1 MKALEYY
8 REILEKAGV
17 TLPQGVVKNE
27 EHYFSKLY
35 IARVLRDLEYNKEA
49 YEIMRA
55 MYEVNEVRF
64 DKTLYASHEDYIEEK
79 VRFFVELA
87 KLSYI
92 VTEEPAQSIP
102 YLDEAL
108 IRLDS
113 EESSY
118 PYISKTEIEKLKQ
131 EYINLVG

>member
-1 MKALEYY
+1 MKTLEYY
-8 REILEKAGV
+8 KEMLEK
-17 TLPQGVVKNE
+17 QGVVLPEGVIKNE

-35 IARVLRDLEYNKEA
+35 IARKLRDLNYNQEA
-49 YEIMRA
+49 YDMMRQ
-55 MYEVNEVRF
+55 MYEMNEVRF

-79 VRFFVELA
+79 VKFFVELA
-87 KLSYI
+87 QLSYV
-92 VTEEPAQSIP
+92 VTQQPAQSIP

-108 IRLDS
+108 VRLDS

-131 EYINLVG
+131 EYVNLVG